1 MGRRSRKS
9 KRRMNS
15 MFMAL
20 LLTAILLIMSTYAWF
35 TANRVVTINGITAKV
50 TVAEGLQI
58 SLDGEHW
65 SNSIT
70 ADAATLAAL
79 GTASKAGQTNIPV
92 NNWIWPSELKPVSTD
107 GTLDAGIPVFKEG
120 AISTDGKQLS
130 SIAQVTPN
138 YSASV
143 TGSAEETAKG
153 EKLIVFDVYL
163 RNTSGQTGTDTFQL
177 GSGSSVAITTK
188 TKDGNTI
195 GVQGTGLEF
204 SSRVGVLLY
213 GNTVPTSAQ
222 SQYDICNLGVGA
234 SKFTIWEPNY
244 ASHIPDT
251 VSMDSRLNNDSD
263 QYMTRAIKRTSTA
276 DPITDV
282 TLNTDTANLSPVKT
296 TFTTVASLTSDV
308 NLLDVNTGTV
318 SVDDTTG
325 QATASGQTPLTLARN
340 AVSRAK
346 IYIWLEGQDPDCND
360 YASAG
365 GGLDFVLK
373 FTKPAPQQ
381 GNG

>member
-35 TANRVVTINGITAKV
+35 TANRVVTINGITARV

-70 ADAATLAAL
+70 ASAEVLAAL
-79 GTASKAGQTNIPV
+79 GTASKSGEQDIPV
-92 NNWIWPSELKPVSTD
+92 NTWQWPSELKPVSSD
-107 GTLDAGIPVFKEG
+107 GTLDSGIPVFKDG
-120 AISTDGKQLS
+120 AISTDGRQLA
-130 SIAQVTPN
+130 SIAAVTPN
-138 YSASV
+138 YSATV
-143 TGSAEETAKG
+143 TGSGATTAKG
-153 EKLIVFDVYL
+153 EKLIIFDVYL
-163 RNTSGQTGTDTFQL
+163 RNTSGQSGTDTFQL
-177 GSGSSVAITTK
+177 GTGSSVAITALQES
-188 TKDGNTI
+188 GSNV

-213 GNTVPTSAQ
+213 GNTVSTSAQ
-222 SQYDICNLGVGA
+222 SQYDICNLGVGS

-244 ASHIPDT
+244 ASHIADT
-251 VSMDSRLNNDSD
+251 DSMDSRINGSTDPYLT
-263 QYMTRAIKRTSTA
+263 YAVKRTQSSST
-276 DPITDV
+276 ITDV
-282 TLNTDTANLSPVKT
+282 TDNTDTTNLAVVKT
-296 TFTTVASLTSDV
+296 TYTTVGTTTQDID
-308 NLLDVNTGTV
+308 LLDVNTGTV
-318 SVDDTTG
+318 AEGATVTG
-325 QATASGQTPLTLARN
+325 ATALTLPRN
-340 AVSRAK
+340 AVSKAK

-373 FTKPAPQQ
+373 FTKPAPNQ
-381 GNG
+381 GGGGTG